1 MFSGLVLVFT
11 FFFHRSE
18 VLVGVD
24 SAPPYG
30 GLVHVLV
37 IGHPDVKL
45 VGVIEL
51 TAKGDLTLQM
61 IGYLPTFEEGTPLPN
76 RSDMTDPSQY
86 N

>member
-1 MFSGLVLVFT
+1 MFAWLVLVFI
-11 FFFHRSE
+11 FFLHRSE

-37 IGHPDVKL
+37 IGHPNVKL

-61 IGYLPTFEEGTPLPN
+61 IGYLPTFE
-76 RSDMTDPSQY
+76 
-86 N
+86 